1 MLSGLVE
8 YSLFGYQY
16 PISVAEWQNQL
27 TKSLP
32 EEFKSSLPSIE
43 EIERELE

>member
-1 MLSGLVE
+1 MLSSLVE
-8 YSLFGYQY
+8 YSLFGYQN